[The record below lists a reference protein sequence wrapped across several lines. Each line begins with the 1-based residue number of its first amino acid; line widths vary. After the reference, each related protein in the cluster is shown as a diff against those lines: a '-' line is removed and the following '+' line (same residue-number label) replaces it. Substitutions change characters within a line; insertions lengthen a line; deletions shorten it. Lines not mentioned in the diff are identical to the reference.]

1 MIFNESRRL
10 HGFINYNI
18 LDCFVYLEYIFMKIG
33 VNWHLQFRM
42 IIKELEERLEEKTIK
57 LQIAERKL
65 KKYENNNIRTT
76 GNGKDNNVV
85 KSSGRIYTARDKT

>member
-1 MIFNESRRL
+1 
-10 HGFINYNI
+10 
-18 LDCFVYLEYIFMKIG
+18 MKIG

-65 KKYENNNIRTT
+65 KKYENNNTRTT

-85 KSSGRIYTARDKT
+85 KFSRPVFTTRD